1 MLTLKQ
7 IRENAEGVVE
17 RLRKKH
23 FEARQAID
31 EVLSLDEIRRNAQQ
45 ELDASLARQKAIA
58 KEIGDLMKKG
68 AKEQAE
74 AIRAQ
79 VASLKELSKKLE
91 DKKAEA
97 ESKIREILLSV
108 PNLPADI
115 VPEGATAEDNVCVK
129 TGGVTPDLGEEAL
142 PHWELA
148 KIYDLID
155 FELGVKISGAG
166 FPVYKGYG
174 ARLQRALVNFFLDNA
189 REAGYLEVQPPYVV
203 NEDSGYGTGQL
214 PDKEGQMYHVGLD
227 NLYLIPTAEV
237 PVTNIYRDVILDEK
251 DLPVRNTAYS
261 ACFRREAGSYGKDV
275 RGLNRLHQFDKVEIV
290 CIDKPER
297 SYQRLDEMVAYV
309 ETLVTKLELPWR
321 ILRLSGGDM
330 SFTSALTYDFEVFS
344 AAQKRWLEV
353 SSVSNFE
360 SYQANRL
367 HCRYRDAE
375 QGVQLVHTLNG
386 SALALPRIV
395 AALLENHQ
403 TPEGIRIPEALRP
416 YTGFDLIPFPERSNS
431 LLPRD

>member
-23 FEARQAID
+23 FEAREAID
-31 EVLSLDEIRRNAQQ
+31 EVLGLDEIRRNAQQ

-74 AIRAQ
+74 AIRTQ

-91 DKKAEA
+91 EKKAEA
-97 ESKIREILLSV
+97 EAKIREILLSV

-129 TGGVTPDLGEEAL
+129 TGGVTPDLGEDAL

-416 YTGFDLIPFPERSNS
+416 YTGFDLIPFPEKK
-431 LLPRD
+431 